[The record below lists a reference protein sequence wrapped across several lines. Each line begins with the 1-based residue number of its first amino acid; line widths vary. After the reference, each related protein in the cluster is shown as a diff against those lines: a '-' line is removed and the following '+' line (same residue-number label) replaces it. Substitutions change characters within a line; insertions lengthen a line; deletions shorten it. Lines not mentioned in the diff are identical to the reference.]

1 MSSYNNIVKIKY
13 SEKQAEADVVKLE
26 EYIIFEDERA
36 RQKFIVFKFVN
47 NINQQLQGLEFE
59 VNQYNLDN
67 ELVEKSI
74 AIYDNFLAQPNE
86 PFVPNAKLKVNY
98 ACQTISIKIIKAAYD
113 RMIFDKGEFLDNSYH
128 FDHYFGDAFDMGKKK
143 APSAATAPSGKGGGK
158 KGKGGKKKRKTGDI
172 AVKGSAPKRG
182 VVLADLPKMGKKSF
196 AIENETTRNRAKFPT
211 IFNII
216 AIVASLAF
224 VGGTFWYMWSNNNR
238 TTPEDDGETTAQC
251 ATIIQPTDGSADY
264 TLDI

>member
-1 MSSYNNIVKIKY
+1 MSSYNNIVKIRY
-13 SEKQAEADVVKLE
+13 SEKQADADVVKLE

-36 RQKFIVFKFVN
+36 QQKYIVFKFVN

-74 AIYDNFLAQPNE
+74 AIYDKFLAQPNE

-98 ACQTISIKIIKAAYD
+98 ACQSISIKIVKAAYD
-113 RMIFDKGEFLDNSYH
+113 RVIFDNGKFLDNSYK
-128 FDHYFGDAFDMGKKK
+128 FDHYFDDAFDIGNKKEDAK
-143 APSAATAPSGKGGGK
+143 EGGAQG
-158 KGKGGKKKRKTGDI
+158 GKGGKNKKVAKRRAKGGEVS
-172 AVKGSAPKRG
+172 VKGSAPKKG

-224 VGGTFWYMWSNNNR
+224 VGGTFWYMWNYNR
-238 TTPEDDGETTAQC
+238 THTEPADDNTPASSAVFT
-251 ATIIQPTDGSADY
+251 QPTDGNAD
-264 TLDI
+264 LLSD